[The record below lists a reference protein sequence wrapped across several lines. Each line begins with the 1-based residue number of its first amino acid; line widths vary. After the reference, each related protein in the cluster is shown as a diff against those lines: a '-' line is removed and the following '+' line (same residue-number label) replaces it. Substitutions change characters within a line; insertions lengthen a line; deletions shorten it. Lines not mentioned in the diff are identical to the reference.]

1 MAAPTTDPSTHSID
15 PTATLRDQFESG
27 VRVFSCL
34 FTKWMDTNAWSHPVM
49 VQLAA
54 GCLELPGGKG
64 WLHSSQISGLRH
76 GKLSSPGPRTFMA
89 IERLNFYLHR
99 YATER
104 RLLPGSSSST
114 FYSEPYVITE
124 DGAPPPLGWWME
136 VFCGARIPR
145 DIDIS
150 TRFYTTEHAHTAS
163 SNWAKLIR
171 RLLIDSGHDIIDE
184 LDRIVRLHYP
194 VREPERVERL
204 VAVIQSRSQWNP
216 DELQQELPAI
226 TALTAALGGPANEEA
241 LLKAIDS

>member
-1 MAAPTTDPSTHSID
+1 
-15 PTATLRDQFESG
+15 
-27 VRVFSCL
+27 VFSCL

-226 TALTAALGGPANEEA
+226 TALTAALGGPANKEA